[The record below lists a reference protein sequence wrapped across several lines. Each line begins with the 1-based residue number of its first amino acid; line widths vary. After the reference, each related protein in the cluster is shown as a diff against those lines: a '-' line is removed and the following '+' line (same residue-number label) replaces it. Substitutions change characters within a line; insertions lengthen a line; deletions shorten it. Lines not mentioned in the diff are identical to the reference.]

1 MCYKKRFIR
10 NDFATSRNSWKNK
23 KPPLVFFKILRN
35 ATFKCTSCNF
45 FAKKRPLGFFKIL
58 RNATFKCT
66 SENFFAKQRL
76 AKHYAKSLKKYTI
89 SHCTVINDLLR
100 LKFSWSTQLL
110 SLTSLKET
118 KKISVFFRENNWKK
132 KSRKNKK
139 RPCKFLHFLS
149 NDHQK
154 MGHF

>member
-1 MCYKKRFIR
+1 MTHMLFCYVGCVQKCMIWSSYLGDIHKLRTCWKLTTRSMSYKQQFIS
-10 NDFATSRNSWKNK
+10 NDFATSWNSWKNK
-23 KPPLVFFKILRN
+23 K
-35 ATFKCTSCNF
+35 
-45 FAKKRPLGFFKIL
+45 RPLAFFKIL

-110 SLTSLKET
+110 SS
-118 KKISVFFRENNWKK
+118 KKQKKYLVFFEKIIGRKK
-132 KSRKNKK
+132 VAKIR
-139 RPCKFLHFLS
+139 
-149 NDHQK
+149 NDHVN
-154 MGHF
+154 FCIF

>member
-1 MCYKKRFIR
+1 MDARFALLRQAIYEPVDLGNFITRSMSYKQRFIS
-10 NDFATSRNSWKNK
+10 NDFATSWNSWKNK
-23 KPPLVFFKILRN
+23 K
-35 ATFKCTSCNF
+35 
-45 FAKKRPLGFFKIL
+45 RPLAFFKIL

-118 KKISVFFRENNWKK
+118 KKYLAFFEKIIGRKK
-132 KSRKNKK
+132 VAKI
-139 RPCKFLHFLS
+139 S
-149 NDHQK
+149 NDHVN
-154 MGHF
+154 FCIF

>member
-1 MCYKKRFIR
+1 MSYKQQFIS
-10 NDFATSRNSWKNK
+10 NDFATSWNSWKNK
-23 KPPLVFFKILRN
+23 K
-35 ATFKCTSCNF
+35 
-45 FAKKRPLGFFKIL
+45 RPLAFFKIL

-66 SENFFAKQRL
+66 SENFFAKQRS
-76 AKHYAKSLKKYTI
+76 AKHYAKSFKKYTI

-110 SLTSLKET
+110 SLTSRRYFNET
-118 KKISVFFRENNWKK
+118 KKISGFFRENNWKK

-139 RPCKFLHFLS
+139 QPWKFFHFLR

>member
-1 MCYKKRFIR
+1 MTQIGKIYSLAKMLWLNTLNMSYKKWFIR
-10 NDFATSRNSWKNK
+10 NDFATSWNSWKNK
-23 KPPLVFFKILRN
+23 K
-35 ATFKCTSCNF
+35 
-45 FAKKRPLGFFKIL
+45 RPLAFFKIL

-110 SLTSLKET
+110 SS
-118 KKISVFFRENNWKK
+118 KKQKKYLVFFEKIIGRKK
-132 KSRKNKK
+132 VAKI
-139 RPCKFLHFLS
+139 S
-149 NDHQK
+149 NDHVN
-154 MGHF
+154 FCIF